1 MNQNQDKVNF
11 NKLKNAFELAFPQ
24 KLARDLSQLV
34 EQGDEASL
42 EDFGDEID
50 AQNEQVKNKLGAMSA
65 SITILKDMLEDFET
79 ELCSLENALQ
89 ERGIL

>member
-1 MNQNQDKVNF
+1 MNENQDKVNF
-11 NKLKNAFELAFPQ
+11 NKLKNAFELAFPA
-24 KLARDLSQLV
+24 KLARDLGEMV
-34 EQGDEASL
+34 ERGDESAL

-65 SITILKDMLEDFET
+65 SISILKDMLEDFET
-79 ELCSLENALQ
+79 ELCALESALE